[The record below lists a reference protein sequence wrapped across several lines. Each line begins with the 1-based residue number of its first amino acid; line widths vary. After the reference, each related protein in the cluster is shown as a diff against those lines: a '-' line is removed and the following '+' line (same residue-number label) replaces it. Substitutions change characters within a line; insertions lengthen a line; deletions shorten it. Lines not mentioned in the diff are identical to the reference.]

1 MRYKGYVKGD
11 VIILKH
17 PLSVPDGTEVNI
29 FIPSVQ
35 EERRRGQEKR
45 SVAKETFGVIHA
57 DPALVRAV
65 LEEDLYET

>member
-1 MRYKGYVKGD
+1 MRYKGYVKGN
-11 VIILKH
+11 VIILQH
-17 PLSVPDGTEVNI
+17 PLSVPDGAEVDI

-35 EERRRGQEKR
+35 EERRRGQEQR

-57 DPALVRAV
+57 DPALVPAV